1 MRAFVALCVISSACA
16 APQLLAGHHA
26 GLLAHNGAGVYA
38 GQLGYAGLAG
48 HAAGVYAAA
57 PVVAAAAPI
66 ALPAPY
72 AVDTQAEGVTSL
84 HQPASIV
91 TKEVHLGQTSFVSG
105 YATTIHK
112 PPTPHLPI
120 QVPTVLRGSQSVNAP
135 IVKTQTQIH
144 TVNEPVYVERRVE
157 VPYDVPVLRE
167 QIVEVPT
174 PVHVD
179 APYNVPYPVAVQGEP
194 IIKKTVAPAI
204 VTHSNH
210 GAAPAYGYAA
220 APVAHGHAAY
230 AAAPIAHGHAAYAA
244 APVAAGYH
252 AAWPAVAGL
261 AHHA

>member
-1 MRAFVALCVISSACA
+1 MRAFVALCVISSTYA

-38 GQLGYAGLAG
+38 SGLLG
-48 HAAGVYAAA
+48 HAAGVVAAA
-57 PVVAAAAPI
+57 PVAAVAAAPV

-72 AVDTQAEGVTSL
+72 SVDTQAEGVTSI
-84 HQPASIV
+84 HQPAPIV
-91 TKEVHLGQTSFVSG
+91 TKQVHLGQTSYVSG
-105 YATTIHK
+105 YATAIHK

-120 QVPTVLRGSQSVNAP
+120 QVPTVLRGSQSVGAP

-157 VPYDVPVLRE
+157 VPYDAPFYTE
-167 QIVEVPT
+167 KIVEVPT

-210 GAAPAYGYAA
+210 VAAPVAVGAYAA
-220 APVAHGHAAY
+220 APVAVG
-230 AAAPIAHGHAAYAA
+230 AYAA

-252 AAWPAVAGL
+252 AAWPAAAGVAV
-261 AHHA
+261 HH